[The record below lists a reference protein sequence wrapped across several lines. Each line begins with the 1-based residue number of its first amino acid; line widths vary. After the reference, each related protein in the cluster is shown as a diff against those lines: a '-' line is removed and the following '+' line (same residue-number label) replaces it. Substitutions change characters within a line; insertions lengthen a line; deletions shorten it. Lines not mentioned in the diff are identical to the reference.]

1 LKSNA
6 DHKHTRASNFP
17 GNVNQIETPPSPS
30 VPSKR
35 VPGIAQAIALNAL
48 YIGVVTVV
56 TIALYLLS
64 RFTGVSLDLCS
75 YALVQ
80 QIVAWPITLWVGL
93 RWSEAS
99 FLEACRLTRFPV
111 RIVPALFIAF
121 FGLTILAVAGWSLI
135 PMPEVLQKFVAQA
148 VAERSRPAF
157 FLSIVLGAP
166 VGEELFFRGLVLR
179 GFLGRYSVTKAV
191 WASALLWAVSHLN
204 PWQAVGALPLGL
216 VLGWLV
222 VRTGSLIPAIIGHMI
237 ANFSPNYLF
246 PPLALALGHDAK
258 DLMAL
263 ELGHFPPAMLAI
275 GGAMAGIGGFVLWR
289 QIAKLPNDENA

>member
-1 LKSNA
+1 
-6 DHKHTRASNFP
+6 
-17 GNVNQIETPPSPS
+17 VNQIETPPRPS
-30 VPSKR
+30 VPPKR
-35 VPGIAQAIALNAL
+35 VPGIAQSLALVAL
-48 YIGVVTVV
+48 YGGVVIVV

-64 RFTGVSLDLCS
+64 RFGGVSLDLFS

-80 QIVAWPITLWVGL
+80 QIIAWPITLWVGL
-93 RWSEAS
+93 RWSKAS
-99 FLEACRLTRFPV
+99 FLEVYRLTRFPI

-121 FGLTILAVAGWSLI
+121 FGLTILAIAGESLI
-135 PMPEVLQKFVAQA
+135 PMPEALQKFIAQA
-148 VAERSRPAF
+148 FAGSSPLTI
-157 FLSIVLGAP
+157 FLPLVLGAP

-246 PPLALALGHDAK
+246 PPLALALGYDVK
-258 DLMAL
+258 AL
-263 ELGHFPPAMLAI
+263 EAPGHFPPPMLAI
-275 GGAMAGIGGFVLWR
+275 GAVMAGLGGFVLWR
-289 QIAKLPNDENA
+289 QLAKLPNDGNA